1 MRAIP
6 GVYHNGIIK
15 CIDLPEITSNKPI
28 AILIVFPGQNQFA
41 DSGDPCLLES
51 GKTSEEPQ

>member
-15 CIDLPEITSNKPI
+15 CITLPEITSNKPI
-28 AILIVFPGQNQFA
+28 AVLIVFPGQDQFA
-41 DSGDPCLLES
+41 DSGDPCLPEPDRTEES
-51 GKTSEEPQ
+51 Q